1 MFLTIYTLSERD
13 KIFIRFIIP
22 VDTGRKLNAQNNKL
36 LNYKL
41 LDQNHIPIN
50 KINWKKIEKTKL
62 FNIISVIDVDL
73 KQEQVQ
79 GQVPW
84 KFPKFITL
92 VEERGWVKPQIP
104 LTNC

>member
-1 MFLTIYTLSERD
+1 MILTIYILSERD
-13 KIFIRFIIP
+13 KTFIRFIIP
-22 VDTGRKLNAQNNKL
+22 DTGRKLNVQNNKL

-73 KQEQVQ
+73 KQVQ

-104 LTNC
+104 LTNW